1 MHTAYLSLGSNV
13 GDRENNLREAVA
25 RLHETGQ
32 VIRVSSYY
40 ETRPM
45 EVTEQPWFLNCALEL
60 QTPLTP
66 VVLLQTLLKIE
77 RAMGRER
84 TQAKGPRNIDLDL
97 LLFDDETLHTSELSL
112 PHPAMHA
119 RRFVLVPLAE
129 IAPLVMHPVL
139 RKTVSELL
147 ANLPDDDDVRKMNQ
161 QQK

>member
-1 MHTAYLSLGSNV
+1 
-13 GDRENNLREAVA
+13 
-25 RLHETGQ
+25 
-32 VIRVSSYY
+32 
-40 ETRPM
+40 
-45 EVTEQPWFLNCALEL
+45 
-60 QTPLTP
+60 